1 MLTLDDCIAFSG
13 LTESEVR
20 AIAEHER
27 VTDIVAAELGC
38 NLLRTRRG
46 VRAIRRMI
54 VDDIRA
60 ARDCGDR
67 AHARELKQVLFGF
80 GRAHRSVAH

>member
-1 MLTLDDCIAFSG
+1 MLTFEDCIAFSG
-13 LTESEVR
+13 LTEAEVR

-38 NLLRTRRG
+38 NLLRTSRG

-54 VDDIRA
+54 VGDLRA
-60 ARDCGDR
+60 ARTCGDR
-67 AHARELKQVLFGF
+67 AHVRELKHVLFRF
-80 GRAHRSVAH
+80 GRVHRAEFH